1 MANIT
6 VQDVAMRML
15 KYIGVRK
22 LDAEPAGSQLES
34 VQPGDLDDVATAITG
49 AMQEVFDAAPDEMRE
64 RRVGSVLH
72 APASGTVSVAQFG
85 TTITNFAG
93 AQSYMPGCTLR
104 LAGDPQD
111 NELGPQ
117 AVDGDGN
124 PIEGQY
130 SLERPYMGPG
140 GDNIAASIYHDS
152 LTLDPGVDHV
162 NTPVELPNQAP
173 LYAANDRLDFM
184 RWLGVPLVTDAAGN
198 AMGFPFYYYYQR
210 TVSRPRAWFAE
221 GWYDP
226 SQAQYVKRIRFGPM
240 PDTNYPVAYR
250 VAMCPPRYSKSDIA
264 VDFEGGNYADPQTL
278 IPVSNSWVETILL
291 PVALQ
296 RFTAHP
302 AFKNES
308 AKAEIGRQYKQALAI
323 LTGASVSKNAP
334 RLVRYI

>member
-1 MANIT
+1 M
-6 VQDVAMRML
+6 
-15 KYIGVRK
+15 
-22 LDAEPAGSQLES
+22 
-34 VQPGDLDDVATAITG
+34 DDVATAITG

-72 APASGTVSVAQFG
+72 APASGTVSAAQFS
-85 TTITNFAG
+85 TTITNFSA
-93 AQSYMPGCTLR
+93 AQSYMQGCTVR

-117 AVDGDGN
+117 ALDGSGN
-124 PIEGQY
+124 PIAGQY
-130 SLERPYMGPG
+130 SLERPYMGTSG
-140 GDNIAASIYHDS
+140 NSVAISIFHDC
-152 LTLDPGVDHV
+152 LTLDPAVDHV

-173 LYAANDRLDFM
+173 LYAANDQLDFM
-184 RWLGVPLVTDAAGN
+184 RWLGVPLITDEAGN
-198 AMGFPFYYYYQR
+198 AIGFPFYYYYQR

-226 SQAQYVKRIRFGPM
+226 AQAQYVKRIRFGPM

-250 VAMCPPRYSKSDIA
+250 VAMCPPRYSSADIA
-264 VDFEGGNYADPQTL
+264 APGDSTYADPGTV
-278 IPVSNSWVETILL
+278 IPVSNSWVESILL

-308 AKAEIGRQYKQALAI
+308 AKAEIGRQYKQALAM
-323 LTGASVSKNAP
+323 LTGASVSKNAS
-334 RLVRYI
+334 RVIRYI

>member
-15 KYIGVRK
+15 KYIGVRQ
-22 LDAEPAGSQLES
+22 LAPEAAGSQLES

-64 RRVGSVLH
+64 RRVGGVLH
-72 APASGTVSVAQFG
+72 APVSGTVSVAQFG

-93 AQSYMPGCTLR
+93 AQGYMPGCTVR

-117 AVDGDGN
+117 SLDGSGN
-124 PIEGQY
+124 PIAGRY
-130 SLERPYMGPG
+130 SLERPYMGTG
-140 GDNIAASIYHDS
+140 GDNVAISVYHDC

-184 RWLGVPLVTDAAGN
+184 RWLGVPLITDAAGN
-198 AMGFPFYYYYQR
+198 AIGFPFYYYYQR

-226 SQAQYVKRIRFGPM
+226 AQAQYVKRIRFGPM

-250 VAMCPPRYSKSDIA
+250 VAMCPPRYTSADIDNGDHA
-264 VDFEGGNYADPQTL
+264 TDPGTV

-302 AFKNES
+302 AFRNES

-323 LTGASVSKNAP
+323 LTGASISKNAP
-334 RLVRYI
+334 RVVRYV